1 MNTLK
6 KFIVI
11 LLPYVMSVSNPAF
24 SQTGKSI
31 CFYYNEVESTRELV
45 NFDRVVIDPTNVTDR
60 QIADLHAAGITVYS
74 YITVGEYD
82 ESLPDYLKEAKRTD
96 NEEWKSSIMD
106 VTSPLWHEYIIKCVE
121 ELKNRNFDGL
131 FLDTLDSFNAYSD
144 EEEDKAYYDR
154 QVEGLTRL
162 VNDIHAVMPR
172 LIFNRG
178 FEIFDRIS
186 FKPEAVGAESVYKT
200 YSASDDSYI
209 DVSASESRWIID
221 NLNHVKSAGV
231 EAIGLDYLPESDSEE
246 RIKLA
251 EKIST
256 LGYTP
261 YVSDGMLYGIGV
273 SFTNHGSR

>member
-1 MNTLK
+1 MYILK

-11 LLPYVMSVSNPAF
+11 ALLYIMAVFNPAF

-31 CFYYNEVESTRELV
+31 CFYYNEVESVRELL
-45 NFDRVVIDPTNVTDR
+45 NFDRVVLDPSNVTDR
-60 QIADLHAAGITVYS
+60 QIAELHSAGITVYS
-74 YITVGEYD
+74 YISVGEYD
-82 ESLPDYLKEAKRTD
+82 ESLPDYLKDAKRTD

-106 VTSPLWHEYIIKCVE
+106 VTSPLWHEHILKRVE
-121 ELKNRNFDGL
+121 ELRKRNFDGL

-144 EEEDKAYYDR
+144 EEEDKTCYDR

-162 VNDIHAVMPR
+162 VNDIHSVMSR

-186 FKPEAVGAESVYKT
+186 FKPEAVGAESVFKT

-209 DVSASESRWIID
+209 DVSASERKWIMD
-221 NLNHVKSAGV
+221 NLNHVKSKGV
-231 EAIGLDYLPESDSEE
+231 EVIGLDYLPDSDTEE

-251 EKIST
+251 EKIT
-256 LGYTP
+256 ALGYTP

-273 SFTNHGSR
+273 SFTNQTSR

>member
-11 LLPYVMSVSNPAF
+11 SLLYVMSVSNPAF

-251 EKIST
+251 EKISA

>member
-11 LLPYVMSVSNPAF
+11 SLLYVMSVSNPAF

-31 CFYYNEVESTRELV
+31 CFYYNEVESIRELL
-45 NFDRVVIDPTNVTDR
+45 NFDRVVLDPSNVTDR
-60 QIADLHAAGITVYS
+60 QISDLHASGITVYS
-74 YITVGEYD
+74 YISVGEYD
-82 ESLPDYLKEAKRTD
+82 ESLPSYLKNAKRTD

-106 VTSPLWHEYIIKCVE
+106 VTSPLWHEHIIKYVQ
-121 ELKNRNFDGL
+121 ELKKRSFDGL

-162 VNDIHAVMPR
+162 VNDIHSVIPK

-186 FKPEAVGAESVYKT
+186 FKPDALGAESVYKT
-200 YSASDDSYI
+200 YSAKDDSYI
-209 DVSASESRWIID
+209 DVSASERKWIID

-251 EKIST
+251 EKISA

>member
-1 MNTLK
+1 MNILK

-11 LLPYVMSVSNPAF
+11 ALLNIITVFNPAF

-31 CFYYNEVESTRELV
+31 CFYYNEVESIRELV
-45 NFDRVVIDPTNVTDR
+45 NFDRVVLDPSNVTDR
-60 QIADLHAAGITVYS
+60 QISDLHAAGITVYS

-82 ESLPDYLKEAKRTD
+82 ESLPAYLKEAKRTD

-106 VTSPLWHEYIIKCVE
+106 VTSPLWHEHIIKYVQ
-121 ELKNRNFDGL
+121 ELKKRNFDGL

-144 EEEDKAYYDR
+144 EEEDKAYFDR

-162 VNDIHAVMPR
+162 VNDIHSVIPK

-209 DVSASESRWIID
+209 DVSASERKWIMD
-221 NLNHVKSAGV
+221 NLNHVKSKGV
-231 EAIGLDYLPESDSEE
+231 EAIGLDYLPDSDTEE

-251 EKIST
+251 EKIT
-256 LGYTP
+256 ALGYTP

>member
-1 MNTLK
+1 MYILK
-6 KFIVI
+6 KFIVTA
-11 LLPYVMSVSNPAF
+11 LLYIMSVFNPAF
-24 SQTGKSI
+24 SQTEKSI
-31 CFYYNEVESTRELV
+31 CFYYNEVDSVRELL
-45 NFDRVVIDPTNVTDR
+45 NFDRVVLDPSNVTDR
-60 QIADLHAAGITVYS
+60 QISELHSAGISVYS
-74 YITVGEYD
+74 YISVGEYD
-82 ESLPDYLKEAKRTD
+82 ESLPAYLKEAKRTD

-106 VTSPLWHEYIIKCVE
+106 VTSPLWHEYILKRVE
-121 ELKNRNFDGL
+121 ELRKRNFDGL
-131 FLDTLDSFNAYSD
+131 NAYSD

-162 VNDIHAVMPR
+162 VNDIHSVMPR

-200 YSASDDSYI
+200 YSAKDDSYI
-209 DVSASESRWIID
+209 DVSASESKWIMD

-231 EAIGLDYLPESDSEE
+231 EAIGLDYLPASESEE
-246 RIKLA
+246 RSRLA
-251 EKIST
+251 DKISA

-273 SFTNHGSR
+273 SFTNPTSR

>member
-11 LLPYVMSVSNPAF
+11 SLLYVMSVSNPAF

-31 CFYYNEVESTRELV
+31 CFYYNEVESIRELL
-45 NFDRVVIDPTNVTDR
+45 NFDRVVLDPSNVTDR
-60 QIADLHAAGITVYS
+60 QISDLHAAGITVYS

-82 ESLPDYLKEAKRTD
+82 ESLPDYLKDAKRTD

-106 VTSPLWHEYIIKCVE
+106 VTSPLWHEYILKRVE
-121 ELKNRNFDGL
+121 ELKKRNFDGL

-162 VNDIHAVMPR
+162 VNDIHSVMPR

-209 DVSASESRWIID
+209 DVSASERRWIID

-231 EAIGLDYLPESDSEE
+231 EAIGLDYLPDSDTEE

-251 EKIST
+251 EKIT
-256 LGYTP
+256 ALGYTP